1 MKLSMTARNRCPH
14 TLHSSNMALSS
25 GRLEKSITSSS
36 AGKGAEFCLSAI
48 RGSLPRTG
56 TYARHQAPG
65 AILVG

>member
-1 MKLSMTARNRCPH
+1 MKLTVAVRNRCPH
-14 TLHSSNMALSS
+14 NLHSSNMALSS

-48 RGSLPRTG
+48 WVSLPCTG
-56 TYARHQAPG
+56 TYTRHQAPE